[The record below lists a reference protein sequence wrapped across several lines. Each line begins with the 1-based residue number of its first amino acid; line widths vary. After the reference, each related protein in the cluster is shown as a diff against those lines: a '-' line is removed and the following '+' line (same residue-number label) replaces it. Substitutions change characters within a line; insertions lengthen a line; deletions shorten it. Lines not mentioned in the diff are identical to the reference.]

1 MSETPD
7 QIQAKTV
14 VAQSFVLTDAGGG
27 RRAAMVLSESGQPVI
42 ALFDNRGVMR
52 AELGLTNDQP
62 QLTLYDDAGQPRLV
76 LAVSDNMSAI
86 ALNHAASAG
95 DVGVYV
101 KATGPAVA
109 LSHSAEHV
117 LKAMLGVDADGD
129 PTLRMCD
136 SRGAERVTLAFTPT
150 QSPFLTLTDPDGGGV
165 SLEPPRR
172 SDSADGGLV

>member
-1 MSETPD
+1 MSQIPD

-14 VAQSFVLTDAGGG
+14 IAQSFVLADAGQR

-42 ALFDNRGVMR
+42 ALFDSHGVMR

-62 QLTLYDDAGQPRLV
+62 QLTLYDEAGQPRLM

-86 ALNHAASAG
+86 ALNHSASEG

-101 KATGPAVA
+101 KSTGPAVA
-109 LSHSAEHV
+109 LSHSQQHV
-117 LKAMLGVDADGD
+117 LKAILGVDADGD
-129 PTLRMCD
+129 PALKMCD
-136 SRGAERVTLAFTPT
+136 SSGTERVTLAFTPT

-165 SLEPPRR
+165 SLEPPKRA
-172 SDSADGGLV
+172 DSAAPND